1 MALDPTGIS
10 IDEVNKMYPQRFQ
23 TVNYDFVFDTDSMGR
38 PKVLS
43 SFQTGIDVVLTLL
56 FMKPGQ
62 FPSIPEL
69 GIDIESYLHEYSDD
83 PNIPI
88 EIKNKLID
96 QCNKLDV
103 MGITVNVSFDKTS
116 EGVDALLIEITGN
129 EYLSYGNTTDH
140 VIIGI
145 SYDKLNR
152 LYVKKIEL

>member
-1 MALDPTGIS
+1 
-10 IDEVNKMYPQRFQ
+10 
-23 TVNYDFVFDTDSMGR
+23 
-38 PKVLS
+38 
-43 SFQTGIDVVLTLL
+43 
-56 FMKPGQ
+56 
-62 FPSIPEL
+62 
-69 GIDIESYLHEYSDD
+69 
-83 PNIPI
+83 
-88 EIKNKLID
+88 
-96 QCNKLDV
+96 